1 MLGNDRSESSLHSED
16 DFSHRFSITLN
27 FTLRSMSTINLDRI
41 GHLLRGTNQF
51 RDNLFGS
58 SSVHSNAPVSLL
70 ASRVTSVRHSA
81 LRWQRDPL
89 SPQRTASHRESNKRW
104 RTACKKAG
112 YPHPLAQPRGRSI
125 LRNSVESR
133 PLKKGPALAC
143 LNNRLNRGRFRVEMW
158 CARPDLNWRPPA

>member
-16 DFSHRFSITLN
+16 DFSHRFSITLK
-27 FTLRSMSTINLDRI
+27 FRLRSMSTINLDRI
-41 GHLLRGTNQF
+41 SHLLRGTNEL

-89 SPQRTASHRESNKRW
+89 FPSAPQAHGNRIS
-104 RTACKKAG
+104 AG
-112 YPHPLAQPRGRSI
+112 APHVRRLAILIRSC
-125 LRNSVESR
+125 SR
-133 PLKKGPALAC
+133 AVDQFFAIPSRVGP
-143 LNNRLNRGRFRVEMW
+143 
-158 CARPDLNWRPPA
+158 